1 MALAE
6 LVGLDLGARA
16 VSYTER
22 DAILYALAVGAG
34 ASELDLIFE
43 RNLKVLPT
51 FALPLGL
58 WVADAASAAGAFVPE
73 RSLHGSQQLRLHR
86 ALPPAAEFEVTGRVE
101 AVWDKGRSAVLDI
114 VAESEYFTAT
124 YSIFLPGQGGWGG
137 DPGPQRQPGANG
149 EEPEAAFTAE
159 FGVGQDQAALY
170 RLTGDWHLIHID
182 PAAAQA
188 AGFPRPI
195 LHGLCTLGIAARELA
210 GAAGAMPWELTSISA
225 RFSAPVFPG
234 TTLTVRAGGTDP
246 VWFTAHAGGCGRADR
261 RAGDVRLSPSPEC
274 RSG

>member
-6 LVGLDLGARA
+6 LVGMDLGTRL
-16 VSYTER
+16 VSYNER
-22 DAILYALAVGAG
+22 DAILYALAVGAR
-34 ASELDLIFE
+34 ASELDLVFE

-86 ALPPAAEFEVTGRVE
+86 ALPPAAEFEVAGRVE

-114 VAESEYFTAT
+114 VSESEYFTAT

-137 DPGPQRQPGANG
+137 DPGPRAANRPG
-149 EEPEAAFTAE
+149 EELEPAFTSE
-159 FGVGQDQAALY
+159 FAVGQDQAALY

-210 GAAGAMPWELTSISA
+210 GAAGAPPWELTSISA
-225 RFSAPVFPG
+225 RFSAPVLPG
-234 TTLTVRAGGTDP
+234 TTMTVRAGAADP
-246 VWFTAHAGGCGRADR
+246 LWFTAHAGDAAVLT
-261 RAGDVRLSPSPEC
+261 AGQATF
-274 RSG
+274 G